1 MRVVLALIVLT
12 ACTTT
17 ESTTSSEGEVTA
29 RKRNQ
34 TVTKIRVNG
43 IAADTFLSD
52 PNTGTQ
58 GFLNVSH
65 DQINNTSALDFSY
78 ATPTA
83 DPVIIVLTQG
93 AGAIPNSAYTRTNDT
108 AHLLLAST
116 PFDITRCTVNTDT
129 GDVNCVTGGPS
140 IAFDLF
146 WELNGFASV
155 DVYERRTEVTGPL
168 TTKFTGNFLER
179 SALVNGTWN
188 GNTANDISGHITDT
202 ESKTVIREIT
212 MQMN

>member
-78 ATPTA
+78 ATPTIREKFGDA
-83 DPVIIVLTQG
+83 GNFMQMVKTGYTPVYRPQSV
-93 AGAIPNSAYTRTNDT
+93 
-108 AHLLLAST
+108 
-116 PFDITRCTVNTDT
+116 
-129 GDVNCVTGGPS
+129 
-140 IAFDLF
+140 AFDKLVDTQYGPDQVLRLIGPDGVAYAAHYLMQKQPDGR
-146 WELNGFASV
+146 WMINGC
-155 DVYERRTEVTGPL
+155 YL
-168 TTKFTGNFLER
+168 TRLEDQN
-179 SALVNGTWN
+179 V
-188 GNTANDISGHITDT
+188 
-202 ESKTVIREIT
+202 
-212 MQMN
+212 